1 MHPEGVDAM
10 NELRAGRSISIDAPI
25 DEVWRAITTPEL
37 IKRWFFGVDTE
48 TDWKP
53 GSTLIHRGEWQGK
66 PYEDR
71 GTILKIEPPT
81 LLVHDHWSE
90 ISGLPDEPGNYQ
102 EVSWSLS
109 ERGATTELTVAER
122 NLPSEEAR
130 AASDQ
135 GWETALTGLKEMLE
149 REGRRARAS

>member
-1 MHPEGVDAM
+1 
-10 NELRAGRSISIDAPI
+10 
-25 DEVWRAITTPEL
+25 
-37 IKRWFFGVDTE
+37 
-48 TDWKP
+48 
-53 GSTLIHRGEWQGK
+53 LIHRGEWQGK

-90 ISGLPDEPGNYQ
+90 VSGLPDQPGNYQ

-109 ERGATTELTVAER
+109 ERDATTELTVAER

-130 AASDQ
+130 ALSEQ
-135 GWETALTGLKEMLE
+135 GWETALSGLKEMLE
-149 REGRRARAS
+149 REGRPARAS

>member
-1 MHPEGVDAM
+1 MT
-10 NELRAGRSISIDAPI
+10 ELRAGRSISIDAPI
-25 DEVWRAITTPEL
+25 DEVWKAITTPEL
-37 IKRWFFGVDTE
+37 IKRWFFGVETE

-90 ISGLPDEPGNYQ
+90 VSGLPDEPENYQ
-102 EVSWSLS
+102 EVTWSLS
-109 ERGATTELTVAER
+109 EGGATTELTVAER
-122 NLPSEEAR
+122 NLPSEDAR
-130 AASDQ
+130 AASEQ
-135 GWETALTGLKEMLE
+135 AWETALSGLKEMLE